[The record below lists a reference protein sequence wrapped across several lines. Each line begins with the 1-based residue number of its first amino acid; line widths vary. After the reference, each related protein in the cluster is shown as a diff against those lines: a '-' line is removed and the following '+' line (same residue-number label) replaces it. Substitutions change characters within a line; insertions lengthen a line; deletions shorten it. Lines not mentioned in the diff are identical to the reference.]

1 MSNNVANWASNVRG
15 AEYNFLPV
23 VVNAFEQFNKGNTT
37 EIAKLLCITNG
48 RKSGI
53 IKVIEGDLLQYAA
66 PLKRIMAKVFEGV
79 EVKFNSK
86 KKSGVDFKMSDNGGA
101 NTDQIEGL
109 RVLGK
114 VRVTSKAFK
123 KAFPV
128 VKKETD
134 PKTPEQIR
142 EQFWNYME
150 KFSKDTGLP
159 MAQVKAIASAK
170 QAA

>member
-1 MSNNVANWASNVRG
+1 
-15 AEYNFLPV
+15 
-23 VVNAFEQFNKGNTT
+23 
-37 EIAKLLCITNG
+37 
-48 RKSGI
+48 
-53 IKVIEGDLLQYAA
+53 
-66 PLKRIMAKVFEGV
+66 
-79 EVKFNSK
+79 
-86 KKSGVDFKMSDNGGA
+86 MSDNGGA

-114 VRVTSKAFK
+114 VRINSDVFK

-128 VKKETD
+128 VKKETE

-150 KFSKDTGLP
+150 KFSKDTGTP

>member
-15 AEYNFLPV
+15 AEYNFLPTV
-23 VVNAFEQFNKGNTT
+23 VRAFEQFNNGNTT

-53 IKVIEGDLLQYAA
+53 IKVIEGDRLQYAA

-79 EVKFNSK
+79 EWKFNSK
-86 KKSGVDFKMSDNGGA
+86 NKSGVVFKMSDNGGA

-114 VRVTSKAFK
+114 VRINSDVFK

-128 VKKETD
+128 VKKEHE
-134 PKTPEQIR
+134 PKTTEQIR
-142 EQFWNYME
+142 EQFWNFME
-150 KFSKDTGLP
+150 KFSKDTGTP
-159 MAQVKAIASAK
+159 MAQVKAIASSK